1 MFSNAIQ
8 FSKRYSNHQV
18 GDNGVK
24 TSALLKMIKTN
35 WFGLCVLL
43 VTVAGFIIRI
53 YNISGYRQIVE
64 DEALHSY
71 VSYEF
76 SSNHL
81 MFYRDMWSPQSQT
94 PISFIL
100 KALSFAVFG
109 YTPLGIRFISVIL
122 GTLTIPLVYL
132 VGKKFYDKTI
142 GIVAAVVFAID
153 LPYVVE
159 ISRWGYDLS
168 YITPFITLGI
178 YFLGCFFKDSTR
190 KNAKLLI
197 SGLFLG
203 TACIMKLYALPLLG
217 VAFIVLLFED
227 FRNVRTMTQVRSF
240 INHALIFFLG
250 VIIVPTIT
258 VAFVYSVNAWDQYVL
273 ILKSGRLI
281 SISLQE
287 KFHRFMDFVNRLF
300 PMLLLSIPEILW
312 AFLTRKTQRVVFALW
327 LIIPVASMFFIPNFV
342 DSTLNYTSP
351 AVMILASVTLV
362 AMARRLWNDLRLHRP
377 RKIKLA
383 HPSILI
389 FITVIL
395 ILSFINY
402 QQWGGFLYSDKPQV
416 AGQAEIADFIKVN
429 TNSSDMMFTTDV
441 SLAVLSQRSVIKV
454 GDIKVAGFYSDLF
467 GYDGLKYVGIPG
479 YPQGII
485 TPLDVLHAV
494 QTQRPKLVIL
504 TKSGSGTFA
513 AVDYLIFNGDP
524 KWNTTG
530 IGPWLERNY
539 VFLKHIDNSYGTFDV
554 WVDRNPRTLVF
565 EDFEE
570 YNFSFTGRLLTIQ
583 TIGEKTSYSFSLEQN
598 QPIYGI
604 YSARINYNLP
614 GGENAYVQLAVK
626 NQQPIDLSSFNSIS
640 IWVRGDETPSV
651 VGVELVDANGSQIGV
666 LTDNLNFAGL
676 RNFIIPMSQYR
687 GVDLSRI
694 TEIRISIGN
703 NSQPHD
709 ISGEVYIDEIIL
721 IE

>member
-1 MFSNAIQ
+1 
-8 FSKRYSNHQV
+8 
-18 GDNGVK
+18 VK
-24 TSALLKMIKTN
+24 KSAVLRIPKMNRSILFILLI
-35 WFGLCVLL
+35 
-43 VTVAGFIIRI
+43 TVAGFIARI
-53 YNISGYRQIVE
+53 YNISSFRPISE
-64 DEALHSY
+64 DTALHSY
-71 VSYEF
+71 VVYDF
-76 SSNHL
+76 LNNHL
-81 MFYRDMWSPQSQT
+81 MFYRDIWSPQSQT

-100 KALSFAVFG
+100 KAFSFTLFG

-132 VGKKFYDKTI
+132 LAKKLYDKRI
-142 GIVAAVVFAID
+142 GLVSAVIFAVDI
-153 LPYVVE
+153 PYAVE

-168 YITPFITLGI
+168 YITPFVTLGI
-178 YFLGCFFKDSTR
+178 YFFACFFKDTTHR
-190 KNAKLLI
+190 NTKLLI

-203 TACIMKLYALPLLG
+203 TASIMKLYALPVIGAVL
-217 VAFIVLLFED
+217 IVLLFEN
-227 FRNVRTMTQVRSF
+227 FRSKRTLAQLRSF
-240 INHALIFFLG
+240 IIQLGYFFLG
-250 VIIVPTIT
+250 VMIIPIITI
-258 VAFVYSVNAWDQYVL
+258 VFVYSVNAWNQYIFTL
-273 ILKSGRLI
+273 ANERLI
-281 SISLQE
+281 TITLTE
-287 KFHRFMDFVNRLF
+287 KIDRFMGFVSRLF
-300 PMLLLSIPEILW
+300 PMLLLCLPAIFH
-312 AFLTRKTQRVVFALW
+312 AFLTRKTQRLIPALW
-327 LIIPVASMFFIPNFV
+327 LIIPASSMFFIPHFI
-342 DSTLNYTSP
+342 DSTLYYTSP

-362 AMARRLWNDLRLHRP
+362 AMAKRLWNDLRLHRP

-383 HPSILI
+383 HPLILI

-402 QQWGGFLYSDKPQV
+402 QHWGGFLYSDKPQV

-429 TNSSDMMFTTDV
+429 THPPDMIFTTDV

-454 GDIKVAGFYSDLF
+454 GSIKVAGFYSDLF

-479 YPQGII
+479 HPQGII
-485 TPLDVLHAV
+485 TPLDVLHAI

-583 TIGEKTSYSFSLEQN
+583 TIGEKTSYSFSIEQN
-598 QPIYGI
+598 QPIYGN

-614 GGENAYVQLAVK
+614 GGENAYVQLAMK

-640 IWVRGDETPSV
+640 IWIREDETPNV

-666 LTDNLNFAGL
+666 LTDNLNFAEL